1 MLAKAL
7 VVTWASNLWAW
18 EAFYDYEHSCVFF
31 ERHSC
36 HSCVFCEFADENSDE
51 KHNPGYLAF
60 VGEKLKTTL
69 ALIRANLIFHQN
81 NIKTI

>member
-18 EAFYDYEHSCVFF
+18 EAFYEHGCVFC

-69 ALIRANLIFHQN
+69 ALIRANPIFRQN

>member
-18 EAFYDYEHSCVFF
+18 EAFYE
-31 ERHSC
+31 HSC

-60 VGEKLKTTL
+60 VGEKLKITL
-69 ALIRANLIFHQN
+69 ALIGANPIFHQN
-81 NIKTI
+81 NIKTN

>member
-18 EAFYDYEHSCVFF
+18 EAFYE
-31 ERHSC
+31 HSC